1 MKGNNKGIFYG
12 VLYVASLIY
21 LVYAMLEFRKELIV
35 LGSAVALNLFM
46 TGIVVNALAVFVKSY
61 QQKQNMLLESR
72 LSELMNQMSGEDGD
86 ENSEILALRENTH
99 YIKKIGEALGGFE
112 DELIENQRKHNALLQ
127 RVITTQT
134 KATKVLV
141 KYNEINANKIVSGVN
156 AQTRDISENIGN
168 QTAAFEKQL
177 SGLSSG
183 LEKTVADNMGNV
195 SGEVRRIGE
204 NVIRIANQPAP
215 APQMPPMMMPQ
226 MPMMPMMQQPMP
238 MQPMQTQQAMPMGGV
253 PQMPMDQGVG
263 ISSPQPETNMPQSFM
278 EQAQVEAPS
287 DMAVSGDSLD
297 ELNSVS
303 LGDFENVSDIDAS
316 DALSGVSEEDV
327 KAAEEML
334 SAEDTSAAEELLTN
348 DNIMAALSPEPEKAE
363 GLPGDDGG
371 LLSQDDVSAL
381 FAALEGGESEPEPV
395 KEEPVAKVEP
405 EPVKEEPQV
414 DLAAAGIP
422 DDPNAQLSPDQ
433 IAALFAQAGGSEPEP
448 EPVKEEPAV
457 DLAAAGI
464 PDDPNAQ
471 LSPDQIAALF
481 AQAGGASE
489 PEPEPVKEE
498 SAVDLAAAGIPDDP
512 NAQLSPDQIAALFA
526 QANG

>member
-1 MKGNNKGIFYG
+1 MKGNNRSIFYG

-21 LVYAMLEFRKELIV
+21 LVYAMLEFRKELVV

-46 TGIVVNALAVFVKSY
+46 TGIVVNALAVFVKNY

-72 LSELMNQMSGEDGD
+72 LSELMTQMAGADPDEDG
-86 ENSEILALRENTH
+86 ELLALKENTH

-156 AQTRDISENIGN
+156 GQTRQLEESLND
-168 QTAAFEKQL
+168 QTQALEKEL
-177 SGLSSG
+177 SGLTSG
-183 LEKTVADNMGNV
+183 IEKTMSDNLGNV
-195 SGEVRRIGE
+195 NMEVRRIGE
-204 NVIRIANQPAP
+204 NVIRIANTPAP
-215 APQMPPMMMPQ
+215 GPQVQPMMMPQ

-238 MQPMQTQQAMPMGGV
+238 PMGQAPMQGMNPMPQMPMGG
-253 PQMPMDQGVG
+253 QDMSTMPMADQDMRTVPLTGFDQDMKTV
-263 ISSPQPETNMPQSFM
+263 PLTEEFATP
-278 EQAQVEAPS
+278 
-287 DMAVSGDSLD
+287 DMAVSGDA
-297 ELNSVS
+297 
-303 LGDFENVSDIDAS
+303 LGDLSSVALGDMETFENVPEDID
-316 DALSGVSEEDV
+316 VPEEDV

-334 SAEDTSAAEELLTN
+334 SAEDTTAADDLLSNDDIAAVLAAAESKEPEVEV
-348 DNIMAALSPEPEKAE
+348 ASEPAVSEPEKPAE
-363 GLPGDDGG
+363 PEVKAEPAAPADDGG
-371 LLSQDDVSAL
+371 LLSQDDVAAL
-381 FAALEGGESEPEPV
+381 FASLEGGAAEPEATPEPSKEAEPEPEPEPV
-395 KEEPVAKVEP
+395 KEEPA
-405 EPVKEEPQV
+405 V
-414 DLAAAGIP
+414 DLAAAGVP

-433 IAALFAQAGGSEPEP
+433 IAALFAQAGGGAPEPEPEP

-481 AQAGGASE
+481 AQA
-489 PEPEPVKEE
+489 
-498 SAVDLAAAGIPDDP
+498 
-512 NAQLSPDQIAALFA
+512 
-526 QANG
+526 NG